1 MHPILSACGIC
12 TTYPCLVEGGASF
25 DGVCVD
31 NPDMLDYV
39 CYCDDWWIGKD
50 CETATACEPEP
61 CLNGGTCSD
70 DDDLVLYS
78 RLFHN
83 VEMWLDHSRNSL
95 KLFFGV

>member
-1 MHPILSACGIC
+1 MSNVEPISAACGIC

-83 VEMWLDHSRNSL
+83 VDMWLWITL
-95 KLFFGV
+95 AIV